1 MREPQLSLPT
11 RRDREMRLPMVSTNG
26 NDSDAGRIADGSG
39 PARRMHSLVDEGAS
53 DA

>member
-1 MREPQLSLPT
+1 
-11 RRDREMRLPMVSTNG
+11 MVPTNG
-26 NDSDAGRIADGSG
+26 NDSDAGIADGSG